1 MGQQISVQ
9 VEAGVGGGGGRL
21 SLTPTPQKQQPPPP
35 LLARSTT
42 NTGASGPATPPT
54 ANGIVAPAPPLGQ
67 PSPNGGG
74 GSVGSVIDL
83 CDSPATASTPTAG
96 GGASS
101 TSSMPSGRFAL
112 IEIPEDVTRSLLTC
126 MDIPSLVK
134 LSVCSKS
141 MAESVYSR
149 SYLWERIDLSTISY
163 SRRPLLTDRSLHR
176 LLDAVNAKEV
186 TKALSL
192 SHCHKIQG
200 YGLEP
205 LRGSVVLEELDL
217 RVKQWLGLDVA
228 PDGTTGLDDGFVSN
242 LLGTMMPIARPTS
255 SNQRSATLS
264 RLFTVRFN
272 SQKKPPTLDGVAT
285 ARRIQDCFHSHGQVK
300 KFLEQFDG
308 SLKDRLWIDRVP
320 CGRCDAALVEKI
332 PSEQLEANDASA
344 LRCFECKAVSCG
356 QSGCP
361 PTKRCQRC
369 FADLCCVGVE
379 KCEQCRKVS
388 CANCIETRACEGCKR
403 TLCTDFDCGLL
414 ECGHCEKSFCCDCK
428 PMSYCETCG
437 DDYCPD
443 CPVKFHECFG
453 CCERFCSL
461 CVPDPLSCALCL
473 QAFCNYCD
481 TDFLTQCD
489 GCDKLICKECETLS
503 DPCGGCAKS
512 GCKGV
517 FCSKCREFSPKFDN
531 CCEESYCRS
540 CLPNFDICSLCKKC
554 PLCHGGEATV
564 SWCSQCGESHGEKC
578 LKVDECRDCGLT
590 FCRYCSAADSRGGLS
605 SCSYCHE
612 LICPSCSNR
621 SSSPSDIFCSGCSE
635 NVQAT
640 SIGTDGSCCLGTDR
654 QHRKSKAA
662 GALSS
667 QLCALKLHRTQARRR
682 LEDVDVQRARARRRL
697 ENAEEEVRVMEEKLS
712 IKDAG
717 WFPSDDDVASC

>member
-1 MGQQISVQ
+1 MGQRISVQ
-9 VEAGVGGGGGRL
+9 IEQQADVGGGGGRRL
-21 SLTPTPQKQQPPPP
+21 SLTPTPQKQQQQSPLPP
-35 LLARSTT
+35 LADDQGLWS
-42 NTGASGPATPPT
+42 PATPPT
-54 ANGIVAPAPPLGQ
+54 ANGIMAPVPPLGQ

-74 GSVGSVIDL
+74 GSDGSVIDL

-101 TSSMPSGRFAL
+101 SSSVPSDRFAL
-112 IEIPEDVTRSLLTC
+112 IEIPEDVTRGLLTC
-126 MDIPSLVK
+126 MDVSSLVK

-149 SYLWERIDLSTISY
+149 SYLWERIDLSTLTY
-163 SRRPLLTDRSLHR
+163 SRRPFLTDRSLHR
-176 LLDAVNAKEV
+176 LLEAVNAKEV
-186 TKALSL
+186 TKVLSL
-192 SHCHKIQG
+192 KRCYTIQG

-217 RVKQWLGLDVA
+217 RVKRGPEPDVA

-242 LLGTMMPIARPTS
+242 LLGTMMPIARPTT

-264 RLFTVRFN
+264 KLFTVRFN

-285 ARRIQDCFHSHGQVK
+285 ARRIHDCFHSHGQVK

-356 QSGCP
+356 QNGCP

-369 FADLCCVGVE
+369 FDDLCCTGVE
-379 KCEQCRKVS
+379 KCEKCLLVS
-388 CANCIETRACEGCKR
+388 CANCIETRACEGSCKR
-403 TLCTDFDCGLL
+403 TLCTDFDCGLFD
-414 ECGHCEKSFCCDCK
+414 CGHCEKNFCDDCK
-428 PMSYCETCG
+428 PMSYCDTCG
-437 DDYCPD
+437 EYYCPD
-443 CPVKFHECFG
+443 CPVEVQECWCG
-453 CCERFCSL
+453 YFCTK
-461 CVPDPLSCALCL
+461 CVPDPLGCAWCS
-473 QAFCNYCD
+473 QTFCSDCD
-481 TDFLTQCD
+481 TDYLTQCD
-489 GCDKLICKECETLS
+489 GCDKLICQECETLS

-517 FCSKCREFSPKFDN
+517 FCSKCREISPKFDN
-531 CCEESYCRS
+531 CCEEKYCCS
-540 CLPNFDICSLCKKC
+540 CLPNLDICSLCQKC
-554 PLCHGGEATV
+554 PLCCSAV
-564 SWCSQCGESHGEKC
+564 SWCSQCDSWHGEKC

-605 SCSYCHE
+605 PCSYCHE

-621 SSSPSDIFCSGCSE
+621 SSSSSAIFCTGCSE

-640 SIGTDGSCCLGTDR
+640 SIGTDGSCCLVTDR

-667 QLCALKLHRTQARRR
+667 QLCALKLHRTQARRK
-682 LEDVDVQRARARRRL
+682 LKDIDVQRARARRRL
-697 ENAEEEVRVMEEKLS
+697 EDAEEEVRVMEEKLS